1 MEKTTMKKNIM
12 FAVLAVATISMAACG
27 KKDSSSTDI
36 PSPAGQEEVI
46 GMPNPMVEISDD
58 AEFEKQLGI
67 NIDVSPIPGEFSS
80 MYIIGKNLA
89 DVRFSVPDLDDQPV
103 SCCLRA
109 TKDESVKENPA
120 TALAGMYYDFDTP
133 VTIDYDKFSINTYSY
148 RDKVENV
155 TIYSWNYDGTYC
167 ALTIQGE
174 LSQMQISEILDG
186 CMAALNMSPF

>member
-1 MEKTTMKKNIM
+1 MHIMKKNITI
-12 FAVLAVATISMAACG
+12 AILAVATISMAACG
-27 KKDSSSTDI
+27 KKDTTSTTADV
-36 PSPAGQEEVI
+36 QEESV
-46 GMPNPMVEISDD
+46 GMPNPMVEISDG

-67 NIDVSPIPGEFSS
+67 HIDVSQLPGELSD

-109 TKDESVKENPA
+109 TKDDSVKDNPA
-120 TALAGMYYDFDTP
+120 TALAGWYYDFDAP
-133 VTIDYDKFSINTYSY
+133 VTIDYDKFSIDTYSY

-155 TIYSWNYDGTYC
+155 TIYSWNYDGIYC
-167 ALTIQGE
+167 TLTIQGE